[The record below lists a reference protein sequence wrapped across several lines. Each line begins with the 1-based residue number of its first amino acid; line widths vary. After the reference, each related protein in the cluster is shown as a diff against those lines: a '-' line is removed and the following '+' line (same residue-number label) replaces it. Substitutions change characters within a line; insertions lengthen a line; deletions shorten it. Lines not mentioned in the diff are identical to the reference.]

1 MGQRGIVVL
10 NREHFLL
17 TQVLKAGYPSVEE
30 KFEHLWYGDQQ
41 PIPEKKTVI
50 TKYFH
55 TKVTKLTRRG
65 PAKTKYQS
73 KRTFGGRT
81 DIIIMYPGSGKT
93 YKARIRSK
101 DGIAVI
107 EPVEPNTA
115 FWLVDKSLL
124 DNLTVIDLNK
134 IPHIRQIH
142 NKKGR
147 EIMSDFRKN

>member
-17 TQVLKAGYPSVEE
+17 TQVLKMGYPSVEE
-30 KFEHLWYGDQQ
+30 KVDYLRYGDQQ
-41 PIPEKKTVI
+41 PIPKRKTVV
-50 TKYFH
+50 TKYFRS
-55 TKVTKLTRRG
+55 KVTKLTRRH
-65 PAKTKYQS
+65 PAKPKTES

-81 DIIIMYPGSGKT
+81 DILIQYPSSGKT
-93 YKARIRSK
+93 YRARIRSK

-115 FWLVDKSLL
+115 FWLVDKSLIDSL
-124 DNLTVIDLNK
+124 NVIDLNK
-134 IPHIRQIH
+134 VPHIRQIH

-147 EIMSDFRKN
+147 EIMSDFR